1 MVNRS
6 ILSVLLISLFAVLIV
21 SCSKED
27 SIEEEFF
34 MRPVIIHATISE
46 NEPATKTSIHDNGK
60 LYWTAAEKINVY
72 PSSGTSISS
81 GSPFLFTSTND
92 SPSLSVD
99 FSGEADVDDDGT
111 YIALYPGNGS
121 GSSSY
126 WGSTSSG
133 EMAGSIHGYLA
144 SRQEEKYEQGTD
156 SFDTS
161 GNAMMAAYSTSGVS
175 KMSFQSVCS
184 GLKFTVSSDGIS
196 AISFKG
202 NNGEIVAGSFDL
214 SFEGEGTVMKPVIS
228 PNQNQDTEII
238 LSSSGSFKKGA
249 WLYLTTF
256 PQTFEKGITISFK
269 KDGQWRDAVIIENAI
284 TFKRG
289 IWKKSANLDDHAVQN
304 DNAFIVFEDAA
315 AKSFCVKKWD
325 TNKDGEL
332 SFAEASNVTSLGS
345 VSSSISSFNELRFFT
360 GIETLTYLMMSG
372 GTYQWGNFRMCE
384 KLTSVMFPSSLKF
397 IGRGCFIYCTSL
409 EELVLPSSIEK
420 LSYEVFS
427 SDNRLKNLKTVTV
440 LAATPPNIVSITATI
455 GGGADDGFTYNETQA
470 SKLSDN
476 AKIEVVY
483 VPSSSLDAYKSNSQW
498 STFASRIK
506 PIE

>member
-1 MVNRS
+1 MVKRW
-6 ILSVLLISLFAVLIV
+6 IRLVLFISFFAALIV
-21 SCSKED
+21 SCAKED
-27 SIEEEFF
+27 SIGKELLTK
-34 MRPVIIHATISE
+34 PVIIHATILE
-46 NEPATKTSIHDNGK
+46 NEPVTRTSIHDNGK
-60 LYWTAAEKINVY
+60 LYWAASEKINVY
-72 PSSGTSISS
+72 PSSGTSIST

-99 FSGEADVDDDGT
+99 FSGEAEVDDYGT
-111 YIALYPGNGS
+111 YIALYPGRGS

-126 WGSTSSG
+126 WGATSTG
-133 EMAGSIHGYLA
+133 EMEESIHGYLA
-144 SRQEEKYEQGTD
+144 SRQEEKYEQGSD
-156 SFDTS
+156 YFDTD
-161 GNAMMAAYSTSGVS
+161 GNAMMAAYSTSGVN

-196 AISFKG
+196 DVSFKG

-214 SFEGEGTVMKPVIS
+214 SFEGERTSMKPVIA
-228 PNQNQDTEII
+228 PDQNQDTEII
-238 LSSSGSFKKGA
+238 LSSSGFFKKGA
-249 WLYLTTF
+249 WLYITTF

-269 KDGQWRDAVIIENAI
+269 KDGQWRDAVIIENAV

-289 IWKKSANLDDHAVQN
+289 VWKKSANLDAHAVQN

-332 SFAEASNVTSLGS
+332 SFAEASNVTSLGD

-360 GIETLTYLMMSG
+360 GIRNLNYLMLSG

-384 KLTSVMFPSSLKF
+384 KLTSVMFPSSLKS

-409 EELVLPSSIEK
+409 EELVLPASVEK

-427 SDNRLKNLKTVTV
+427 SDNRLKNLKKVTI

-455 GGGADDGFTYNETQA
+455 GGGTDDGSTYNETQA
-470 SKLSDN
+470 NRLSDN
-476 AKIEVVY
+476 AKIEAVY